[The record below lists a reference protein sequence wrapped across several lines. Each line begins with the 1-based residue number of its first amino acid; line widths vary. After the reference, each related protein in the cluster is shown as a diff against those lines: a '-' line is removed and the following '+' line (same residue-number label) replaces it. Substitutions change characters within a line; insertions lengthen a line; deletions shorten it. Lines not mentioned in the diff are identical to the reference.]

1 MKQCDLD
8 GNGKIDF
15 QEFVTAAIDHQKLVT
30 SENIKMA
37 FNAFDTN
44 KDGFI
49 DINELKEAL
58 PVNSKDRQP
67 EALVKHKPVSPNN
80 S

>member
-1 MKQCDLD
+1 
-8 GNGKIDF
+8 
-15 QEFVTAAIDHQKLVT
+15 
-30 SENIKMA
+30 MA